1 MHLAMITTYFIEHMF
16 GFSKKQKAGSSQMVP
31 ALLSLI
37 LIFIIQYYDVRGKS
51 PDFDAYGL
59 FRATHSHVSAPL
71 RSVLDMCHWHIAPY
85 PIFAYRGIIIPL
97 LCSYRGGS

>member
-51 PDFDAYGL
+51 PDFDAYEL
-59 FRATHSHVSAPL
+59 FRATHSHNSTQYSHIVELSSHFYAL
-71 RSVLDMCHWHIAPY
+71 MSLIIRRILVL
-85 PIFAYRGIIIPL
+85 FQ
-97 LCSYRGGS
+97 

>member
-1 MHLAMITTYFIEHMF
+1 MMS
-16 GFSKKQKAGSSQMVP
+16 GSKAP
-31 ALLSLI
+31 N
-37 LIFIIQYYDVRGKS
+37 
-51 PDFDAYGL
+51 FDAYGL
-59 FRATHSHVSAPL
+59 LRATHSHFSAPL

>member
-1 MHLAMITTYFIEHMF
+1 MHLAMITAYFIEHMF

-51 PDFDAYGL
+51 PDFDAYEL
-59 FRATHSHVSAPL
+59 FRATHSHNSTHIRISWDYHPTFMLISGRVP
-71 RSVLDMCHWHIAPY
+71 RSFTHL
-85 PIFAYRGIIIPL
+85 
-97 LCSYRGGS
+97 

>member
-51 PDFDAYGL
+51 PDFDAYEL
-59 FRATHSHVSAPL
+59 LRATHSHNYTQYS
-71 RSVLDMCHWHIAPY
+71 HIV
-85 PIFAYRGIIIPL
+85 GL
-97 LCSYRGGS
+97 SSYFYAHIGAGPKVFHPPMSKLMWA